1 MTPPTFTPAMIS
13 ALLPELLLLVLAGLV
28 LLVDLFLRPWRSPPR
43 APGPRSST
51 GRGGQRGL
59 GYLTAV
65 GLTAILVLVLIYG
78 RPGDPL
84 LVFGGMM
91 RFDPASFAFAVVF
104 LFAAAVTALLSVDV
118 DGVGDRGEYYF
129 LVIVATLGLCLMA
142 AAADLILLYL
152 AIETASIS
160 LYVLAGY
167 LKRDDRSTE
176 SGLKYFLFGALT
188 SAVMLFGFSL
198 LFGATGQTNLYLL
211 ADQVRQGGVSVLFVG
226 GAAILV
232 FVGFAFKISAVPFHF
247 WTPDVYEGAPTPA
260 TAYISTASKVAGFAV
275 LLRFLLAF
283 GAPTSGTWVVVLTAM
298 AVATMTLGNLLA
310 LVQTNIKRLLAYSS
324 IAHAGYALIGVVTLS
339 ELGAASAVFYLV
351 AYVVTNLAAFAVIIL
366 FANSAGSDR
375 ISDYAGLSRRSPGL
389 ALAMLVAMLSLAGMP
404 PLAGFVGKFYVF
416 AAAVQSGLI
425 WLAVIGVLNAII
437 GLYYY
442 LTVLKVVYLHRSPDE
457 DKPIAVGVPYAIALG
472 TCVVFILFI
481 GVISGPWIDRALA
494 VAASLF

>member
-1 MTPPTFTPAMIS
+1 MVLS
-13 ALLPELLLLVLAGLV
+13 LLPALSLLVLAGLI
-28 LLVDLFLRPWRSPPR
+28 LLVDLFMRPWRSPR
-43 APGPRSST
+43 RFAGPRPST
-51 GRGGQRGL
+51 EPGGRRGL
-59 GYLTAV
+59 GTLTAV
-65 GLTAILVLVLIYG
+65 GLLVILVMVLVYG
-78 RPGDPL
+78 RPGAPL

-91 RFDPASFAFAVVF
+91 RFDTASFAFAVVF

-129 LVIVATLGLCLMA
+129 LIVVATLGLCLMA
-142 AAADLILLYL
+142 AASDLILLYL

-167 LKRDDRSTE
+167 LKRDDKSTE

-188 SAVMLFGFSL
+188 SAVMLYGFSL

-211 ADQVRQGGVSVLFVG
+211 ADQVRRGGAPVLFVG

-247 WTPDVYEGAPTPA
+247 WTPDEYEGAPTPA

-283 GAPTSGTWVVVLTAM
+283 AEPTSDTWIVVLTAM

-324 IAHAGYALIGVVTLS
+324 IAHAGYALIGVVSLS
-339 ELGAASAVFYLV
+339 ELGTASAVFYLV
-351 AYVVTNLAAFAVIIL
+351 AYVVTNLAAFAVVIL
-366 FANSAGSDR
+366 FARSAGSDR

-389 ALAMLVAMLSLAGMP
+389 ALALLVALLSLAGMP
-404 PLAGFVGKFYVF
+404 PLAGFIGKFYVF

-457 DKPIAVGVPYAIALG
+457 DKPIAIGAPYAIALG
-472 TCVVFILFI
+472 TCVVFILAI
-481 GVISGPWIDRALA
+481 GVISGPWIESALA
-494 VAASLF
+494 VATSLF